1 MSEAPPPPKKRLP
14 IRWLA
19 LSEIVAVAAVVI
31 AGLGYWDSH
40 RQRDQEA
47 RDKAA
52 AARERQAEQK
62 AASAKQAFILKGAV
76 EGSGARIRLEPVND
90 GQVIQTQ
97 TLVFPT
103 PVRDDE
109 VETTGNPRIERRWF
123 EDGLKKYRRK
133 DAETG
138 RIPVGVVT
146 TYIQDGQTRSDHAI
160 YMLGYSVES
169 RMLRGAEIHLDGL
182 SLARRVGPDGM
193 QRSVDALW
201 EGAR

>member
-1 MSEAPPPPKKRLP
+1 LSDAPPPPKKRLP

-52 AARERQAEQK
+52 VARERQAEQR

-76 EGSGARIRLEPVND
+76 EGSGERIRLEPVND

-103 PVRDDE
+103 PIRDDE

-123 EDGLKKYRRK
+123 ADGLKKARRK
-133 DAETG
+133 GAESG
-138 RIPVGVVT
+138 RMPVGVVT
-146 TYIQDGQTRSDHAI
+146 SYIQDGQTRSDHAI
-160 YMLGYSVES
+160 YMLGYTVED
-169 RMLRGAEIHLDGL
+169 RMLRGDEVKLDGL